1 MFAVAKAIAV
11 EKPDEADQIIYT
23 FAATMTDKNEDYP
36 NEYAVQEWID
46 LNGGWVSVYK
56 MQQSSFPVNIIT
68 HHILHSIATQKR
80 FVRETC
86 SLNNHWLPMA
96 LTESKQKVLVNLP
109 KFIRIF
115 TELILFSNHE
125 KSFLLLGTS
134 CT

>member
-68 HHILHSIATQKR
+68 HHILHSAATQKDL
-80 FVRETC
+80 FVKHAVSTITGYR
-86 SLNNHWLPMA
+86 WL
-96 LTESKQKVLVNLP
+96 
-109 KFIRIF
+109 
-115 TELILFSNHE
+115 
-125 KSFLLLGTS
+125 
-134 CT
+134 